1 MIKPANRYENSL
13 SRSMA
18 VAIILFFIA
27 TFIPSTAQAKVY
39 IDITSP
45 STRKFPIAIE
55 DFEGG
60 GTYNEITDVIRA
72 DLDFSGLF
80 NIVGGK
86 GEEGNDSFWQSAGAG
101 ALIKGKVTSQ
111 DNLLVIEAY
120 LYDIVKGTTLLAKRY
135 RGEKRGLRNISHYFA
150 NDVLEVLT
158 GERGIFETRIA
169 FVAKRGRNKEIY
181 LMDYDGENSRQVTA
195 NESIN
200 LSPSWSPDGRELI
213 YTSFMGGVA
222 SIYRK
227 ELATFKDTKL
237 LNKKYMNMGGAWS
250 PDGKKIALTIS
261 KDGDSD
267 LFLIEKGGRSLKRL
281 TSGWGLDVS
290 PAWSPDG
297 KTIVFVSDRSGNPNL
312 YATSASGSNLRR
324 LTFEGKY
331 NASPAWSPDGK
342 WIAYSSLQNGSFKIY
357 IMKAN
362 GRDGRQLTFGTG
374 NDEEPTW
381 SPDGRFI
388 AFSSTRGG
396 KKSIFIISIDGSRVR
411 KLKGTGSADMSPA
424 WSPSLK

>member
-1 MIKPANRYENSL
+1 MKKLKNHHQNRF

-18 VAIILFFIA
+18 VALMLFLITA
-27 TFIPSTAQAKVY
+27 LIPWPAQAKVY

-60 GTYNEITDVIRA
+60 STYNEITDVIRA

-86 GEEGNDSFWQSAGAG
+86 GEEGNDSFWQSAGAE
-101 ALIKGKVTSQ
+101 ALIKGKITSE
-111 DNLLVIEAY
+111 DNLLIIEAY

-169 FVAKRGRNKEIY
+169 FVARRNRNKEIY
-181 LMDYDGENSRQVTA
+181 LMDYDGKNSRQVTA

-200 LSPSWSPDGRELI
+200 LSPSWSPDGKELI
-213 YTSFMGGVA
+213 YTSFMEGAA
-222 SIYRK
+222 SIFIK

-237 LNKKYMNMGGAWS
+237 LKKKYMNMGGAWS
-250 PDGKKIALTIS
+250 PDGKKIVLTIS

-267 LFLIEKGGRSLKRL
+267 LFLVEKGGDSLKRL
-281 TSGWGLDVS
+281 SSGWGLDVS

-297 KTIVFVSDRSGNPNL
+297 KTITFVSDRSGNPNL
-312 YATSASGSNLRR
+312 YAISASGSNLRR

-331 NASPAWSPDGK
+331 NTSPAWSPDGK

-362 GRDGRQLTFGTG
+362 GRDGRQLTFGSG

-388 AFSSTRGG
+388 AFSATRGG
-396 KKSIFIISIDGSRVR
+396 RKSIFIISVDGSRIR
-411 KLKGTGSADMSPA
+411 KLNGTGSADMSPA